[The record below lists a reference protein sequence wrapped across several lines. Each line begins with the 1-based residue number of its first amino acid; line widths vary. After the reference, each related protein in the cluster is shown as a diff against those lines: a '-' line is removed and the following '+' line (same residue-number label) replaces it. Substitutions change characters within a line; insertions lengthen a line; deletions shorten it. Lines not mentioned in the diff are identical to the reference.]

1 MHMKLGDNG
10 EAFFVQEMDNDQVR
24 VKTAFNSLKIRCLLF
39 RVSFEFRNF
48 VEKYTF
54 IYFIVLKVS
63 GQFSATEI

>member
-1 MHMKLGDNG
+1 MKLGDNG

-63 GQFSATEI
+63 GQFSAMEI